1 MDTSTPIVV
10 LGSGRHG
17 GLGVVRSLG
26 RLGVPVYAVDKDPRA
41 LMFAS
46 KYCKRG
52 FVWDFTRTDPEQSVE
67 ELVKVAR
74 KVGKPVLVPTSDAMA
89 MFVASHSERLGEWFR
104 FPVLSPELAQS
115 LCNKKEMFFL
125 AKKLGVPA
133 PNTFFPES
141 RQEVLRF
148 SKEARFPIIM
158 KPIETIKANHRSF
171 QKTIVGS
178 AEALIAKYDVMEIAE
193 SPNLMLQEYIPGG
206 EDANWMFNGYF
217 GAQSRCLFGITG
229 QKIRQYRAYAG
240 ITSLGACVANP
251 RLHEITTRWMAA
263 IGYRGILDI
272 GYRYDARDDQY
283 KVFDVNPRLGCTF
296 RLFVSDSGMD
306 VARAQYL
313 DLTGQPVG
321 AGQPREGRKWVV
333 EDIDIASSFHYWRER
348 KLSWRDW
355 LVSFRGLEESAFF
368 SWDDPRPVVRV
379 VMEDMGWAFRRL
391 VIPGREG
398 DFREPSQPVSRPVA
412 RNSISN

>member
-10 LGSGRHG
+10 LGSARQG

-26 RLGVPVYAVDKDPRA
+26 RLGVPIYAVDKDPRA
-41 LMFAS
+41 LLFAS

-52 FVWDFTRTDPEQSVE
+52 FVWDFTNDPEQSVE
-67 ELVKVAR
+67 ELVTVAR
-74 KVGKPVLVPTSDAMA
+74 KVGKPVLVPTSDAA
-89 MFVASHSERLGEWFR
+89 ATFVASHSERLGEWFR
-104 FPVLSPELAQS
+104 FPLLSPKLVQS
-115 LCNKKEMFFL
+115 LCSKKEMFFL
-125 AKKLGVPA
+125 AKKLGVLT

-141 RQEVLRF
+141 RQEALRF

-158 KPIETIKANHRSF
+158 KPIETIKTNSRSF
-171 QKTIVGS
+171 QKAIVGS
-178 AEALIAKYDVMEIAE
+178 AEALIAKYDVMEIVE

-217 GAQSRCLFGITG
+217 DAQSRCLFGMTG
-229 QKIRQYRAYAG
+229 QKIRQYRPYAG
-240 ITSLGACVANP
+240 VTSLGACVANP

-263 IGYRGILDI
+263 IGYRGILDM
-272 GYRYDARDDQY
+272 GYRYDARDGQY

-333 EDIDIASSFHYWRER
+333 EDTDILSSLYYWRER
-348 KLSWRDW
+348 KLSWTDW

-368 SWDDPRPVVRV
+368 SWDDPKPVVQV
-379 VMEDMGWAFRRL
+379 VMEDMGWAFSRF
-391 VIPGREG
+391 VIPGKVRCLS
-398 DFREPSQPVSRPVA
+398 RAQPAVSRPVG